1 MAGTIGDNLKRLRED
16 KGLSMAFVAQHLNL
30 SLGAYQKYENN
41 TRDVST
47 STLNAIADFYG
58 VTTDYLLGRPDAK
71 PPADPVEEFTD
82 RVQMQEQEQ
91 IILKKWLALD
101 EKKRR
106 AVFDFMVDIVHEYES
121 TSVQSTAQSQI
132 RKNDTYNS
140 EFAVARSSNRDFLN
154 VPDEEAEKT
163 FTRIEPDPDF

>member
-1 MAGTIGDNLKRLRED
+1 MTNIKLAREKSGKKQQECADKIGVTLR
-16 KGLSMAFVAQHLNL
+16 AWQT
-30 SLGAYQKYENN
+30 YEQGV
-41 TRDVST
+41 REPKFE
-47 STLNAIADFYG
+47 LLIKIADMFG

-101 EKKRR
+101 EKKRQ

-121 TSVQSTAQSQI
+121 ESVHSTAQEQI
-132 RKNDTYNS
+132 KKTDTYNS

-154 VPDEEAEKT
+154 VPDEETEKT